1 MKSEE
6 IVKLPLNSILSA
18 MGWKVDLTKST
29 KRSIVMDSENG
40 EKVIINRLQNGD
52 YLYFNPHNDS
62 DRGNFF
68 SFCKKRG
75 IDSKE
80 LLKKYESFKV
90 NGGEEHILIKQDSVE
105 IGENRKK
112 RIAEFKDFET
122 LSPEEENTVLKRR
135 MIENIGFKNLKK
147 DEKGNLCVPLYGVV
161 TQEDNKYLKQDIITL
176 CGYSA
181 KLKNPLIQDR
191 EGNKLEKPIKSLI
204 YGGNGAEVILT
215 KNFNMNAKTII
226 ISESIFDSLACRE
239 IFKFSPDESIFV
251 GTGGTIAKDGIK
263 VIESLAQKYDQ
274 ADFILAFDNDSKGK
288 KYTEDISILLSEC
301 IEQSK
306 IKRFVPSLKDFN
318 DDLKAMKM
326 LGKDTNIDL
335 EKSVLEKI
343 KRCDEK
349 IKTSFLS
356 EPEKEKMSKRV
367 IELKKLVFEKNKEKE
382 KSEKLSHYRTR

>member
-1 MKSEE
+1 
-6 IVKLPLNSILSA
+6 
-18 MGWKVDLTKST
+18 
-29 KRSIVMDSENG
+29 MDSESG
-40 EKVIINRLQNGD
+40 EKVIINRMQSGD

-68 SFCKKRG
+68 SFCRNRG

-80 LLKKYESFKV
+80 LLKRYENYKE
-90 NGGEEHILIKQDSVE
+90 NGEEKHILIKQDSVE

-112 RIAEFKDFET
+112 RVAEFKDFET
-122 LSPEEENTVLKRR
+122 LSPEEENTILKRR

-161 TQEDNKYLKQDIITL
+161 TQEDNKLLRQDIITL

-204 YGGNGAEVILT
+204 YGGNGAEVLLT

-239 IFKFSPDESIFV
+239 IYNFSPDESIFV
-251 GTGGTIAKDGIK
+251 GTGGTIAKDGMK

-301 IEQSK
+301 VEQSK
-306 IKRFVPSLKDFN
+306 IKRLVPSLKDFN
-318 DDLKAMKM
+318 DDLKAMKI
-326 LGKDTNIDL
+326 LEKETNIDL
-335 EKSVLEKI
+335 EKLVVDKI
-343 KRCDEK
+343 KKCDEK
-349 IKTSFLS
+349 IRTSFLS
-356 EPEKEKMSKRV
+356 DPEKEKLAKKV
-367 IELKKLVFEKNKEKE
+367 AELKKLVFEKNKEKE
-382 KSEKLSHYRTR
+382 KTDKISHHRMR